1 MNLNLDWRKM
11 GWFLKAKAKL
21 WRAKFH
27 FCPWVGPKEQLTVT
41 SVNRYLHIKA
51 ESVDERQDLGIRS
64 ILLSV
69 CSPRNID
76 QSHLIGLWLH
86 AGRNAISET
95 IDYGL
100 FNCLTITGNTEE
112 KVLAQILVFF
122 YGHCPKK
129 LNRHQVTA
137 DWFRGWCDSGGSRH
151 ITSHTTSKI
160 LQNFQHLRAMMI
172 LLFDLNNVIYLL

>member
-112 KVLAQILVFF
+112 KSLGPDFGFLLRPLPQEVKPSSGDSWLVQRLMWQWWLPS
-122 YGHCPKK
+122 H
-129 LNRHQVTA
+129 
-137 DWFRGWCDSGGSRH
+137 H
-151 ITSHTTSKI
+151 ITYYFENITKLSALACDDDFI
-160 LQNFQHLRAMMI
+160 I
-172 LLFDLNNVIYLL
+172 WP